1 VTAPLSDIRVCDLTQ
16 NLAGPYCSQILSDLG
31 ATVIKIEPPGGDMAR
46 AWGPPFWG
54 SGSALFLSVNRGKR
68 SIVLDLKSEAGMDV
82 LRRIARESDVFL
94 QASRPGVAERLGF
107 DYEAIRAL
115 RPDVVYASVSAY
127 GTRGPLKNAPGYD
140 PLIQAYAGLMST
152 TGHPGMPPTRVGGAV
167 VDYGTGM
174 WAAVAVLA
182 ALRKRD
188 QTGEGSEVDT
198 ALLDTSLG
206 WISYHLTGY
215 MATGHVPEPMGSGV
229 PAIAPYEAFPTSD
242 SHVMI
247 SAGND
252 ALFAGLCTALG
263 VEELTH
269 DPRFL
274 TNPLRSAN
282 HDDLIALIVER
293 TASMTT
299 AELLELARK
308 HAVPCSAIQDVA
320 QVVADPQVAASEMIA
335 PAPNPEIDDYR
346 DLSLPLR
353 LDGERPRGRTS
364 PPRAGE
370 HTIEI
375 LGELGLDE
383 AEVRTLIESGVAEAF
398 SATDHGQFHF

>member
-1 VTAPLSDIRVCDLTQ
+1 VTAPLTDIHVCDLTQ
-16 NLAGPYCSQILSDLG
+16 NLAGPYCSQILADLG
-31 ATVIKIEPPGGDMAR
+31 ATVIKIEPPGGDMGR

-68 SIVLDLKSEAGMDV
+68 SIVLDLKTEAGMGV
-82 LRRIARESDVFL
+82 LRRLAGDSHVFL

-115 RPDVVYASVSAY
+115 RADVIYASVSAY
-127 GTRGPLKNAPGYD
+127 GTRGPLKSAPGYD
-140 PLIQAYAGLMST
+140 PLIQAYSGLMST

-174 WAAVAVLA
+174 WTAIAVLA

-188 QTGEGSEVDT
+188 QTGEGSQVDT
-198 ALLDTSLG
+198 ALLDTSLA

-215 MATGHVPEPMGSGV
+215 MATGVVPGPMGSGV

-242 SHVMI
+242 GHVMI

-252 ALFAGLCTALG
+252 ALFARLCAALG
-263 VEELTH
+263 VEELKR

-274 TNPLRSAN
+274 TNPLRSEN
-282 HDDLIALIVER
+282 HDALIPLVEER
-293 TASMTT
+293 TRALTT
-299 AELLELARK
+299 AQLLELGRT
-308 HAVPCSAIQDVA
+308 HQVPCSAIHDIA
-320 QVVADPQVAASEMIA
+320 QVIADPQVEASEMFV
-335 PAPNPEIDDYR
+335 PAPNPEVEDYR

-353 LDGERPRGRTS
+353 MDGIRPRGQEA
-364 PPRAGE
+364 PPRKGE
-370 HTIEI
+370 HTTEI
-375 LGELGLDE
+375 LRELGFGEDE
-383 AEVRTLIESGVAEAF
+383 IRSLVESGVAEA
-398 SATDHGQFHF
+398 S

>member
-16 NLAGPYCSQILSDLG
+16 NLAGPYCSQILADLG

-68 SIVLDLKSEAGMDV
+68 SIVLDLKEEAGMEV
-82 LRRIARESDVFL
+82 LRRIARDSHVFL
-94 QASRPGVAERLGF
+94 QSSRPGVAERLGF
-107 DYEAIRAL
+107 DYGAIRKV

-140 PLIQAYAGLMST
+140 PLIQAFTGLMST

-167 VDYGTGM
+167 VDNGTGM
-174 WAAVAVLA
+174 WAAIGVLA
-182 ALRKRD
+182 ALRKRE
-188 QTGEGSEVDT
+188 QTGEGSEVET
-198 ALLDTSLG
+198 ALLDTSLA

-215 MATGHVPEPMGSGV
+215 MATGVVPGPMGSGV

-242 SHVMI
+242 GHVMV

-252 ALFAGLCTALG
+252 ALFARLCTALG
-263 VEELTH
+263 CEELVG

-282 HDDLIALIVER
+282 HDELIPLIAAKTSAL
-293 TASMTT
+293 TT
-299 AELLELARK
+299 QHFLELGRK
-308 HAVPCSAIQDVA
+308 HAVPLSAIHDVA
-320 QVVADPQVAASEMIA
+320 QVLADPQVQASEMFVS
-335 PAPNPEIDDYR
+335 APNPEVADYK
-346 DLSLPLR
+346 DLSMP
-353 LDGERPRGRTS
+353 
-364 PPRAGE
+364 
-370 HTIEI
+370 
-375 LGELGLDE
+375 
-383 AEVRTLIESGVAEAF
+383 VRMEG
-398 SATDHGQFHF
+398 